1 LTNKEKTRLDD
12 FFGAF
17 AAARNPLLLLDYDG
31 TLAPFRVDRYQ
42 ARPWAGVSE
51 LLTRIQEEGRTR
63 VVVITGRPAAEIP
76 PLLQVRPA
84 PEVWGLHGAERI
96 HLNGRR
102 ELDQPPP
109 AMRGKLEELNAEL
122 RRAALGG
129 LFEEKANAAVMH
141 WRGMPPQKAKVIE
154 KRTRELFEP
163 LVRMYG
169 LTMLEFEA
177 GLELRAG
184 PEKGD
189 AVRALL
195 EETNASQPAAYLG
208 DDLTDETAFR
218 AIKGRGL
225 GILVRRERRASA
237 AEIWLRPPEEL
248 RNFLRRWLRSCR
260 PVPERLRA

>member
-1 LTNKEKTRLDD
+1 
-12 FFGAF
+12 
-17 AAARNPLLLLDYDG
+17 
-31 TLAPFRVDRYQ
+31 
-42 ARPWAGVSE
+42 
-51 LLTRIQEEGRTR
+51 
-63 VVVITGRPAAEIP
+63 
-76 PLLQVRPA
+76 
-84 PEVWGLHGAERI
+84 
-96 HLNGRR
+96 
-102 ELDQPPP
+102 
-109 AMRGKLEELNAEL
+109 MRGKLEELNAEL

-163 LVRMYG
+163 RVRMYG